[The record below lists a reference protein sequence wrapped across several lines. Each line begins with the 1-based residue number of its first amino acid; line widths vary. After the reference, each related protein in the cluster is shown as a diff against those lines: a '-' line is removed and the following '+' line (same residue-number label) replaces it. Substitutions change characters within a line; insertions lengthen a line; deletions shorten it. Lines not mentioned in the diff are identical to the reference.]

1 MKYIKSLEYLWAL
14 ISSQPRIDAQS
25 APEIVY
31 RNDWFS
37 VECVSYPD
45 ALEKSW
51 SLYTVVCRDWVNI
64 VPVTPERDVV
74 LLVEYKYGVGRWLLG
89 LPGGLIDE
97 GGTPEQA
104 AFRQL
109 REECGLVASDIIAL
123 GKVPANP
130 ATHRNHGHFYL
141 AKADPRTSSPV
152 QHEPNERIFT
162 VAVPLDLIYR
172 YSLSSSCQFSAYD
185 TASILRAHHRLSK
198 DEIVE

>member
-74 LLVEYKYGVGRWLLG
+74 LLVEYKYGVGRWVCREGLSTKERRRNRLRFGSFARNVALL
-89 LPGGLIDE
+89 
-97 GGTPEQA
+97 Q
-104 AFRQL
+104 
-109 REECGLVASDIIAL
+109 V
-123 GKVPANP
+123 K
-130 ATHRNHGHFYL
+130 
-141 AKADPRTSSPV
+141 
-152 QHEPNERIFT
+152 
-162 VAVPLDLIYR
+162 
-172 YSLSSSCQFSAYD
+172 
-185 TASILRAHHRLSK
+185 
-198 DEIVE
+198 

>member
-109 REECGLVASDIIAL
+109 REE
-123 GKVPANP
+123 
-130 ATHRNHGHFYL
+130 
-141 AKADPRTSSPV
+141 
-152 QHEPNERIFT
+152 
-162 VAVPLDLIYR
+162 
-172 YSLSSSCQFSAYD
+172 
-185 TASILRAHHRLSK
+185 
-198 DEIVE
+198 